1 MVSLSA
7 SEIVPDPERDA
18 ALAYGRELEIAALEG
33 NHALGVLLKA
43 LDESQ
48 AAMEAQIG
56 HNVLRS
62 NREVNQRQLDYTRG
76 YYEGARF
83 WLNGRIAAAKQIVAQ
98 QQVRD
103 ELDQRPVGRIDP
115 RTGEPTEGADRT

>member
-1 MVSLSA
+1 VSEA
-7 SEIVPDPERDA
+7 EIVPDPERDA

-33 NHALGVLLKA
+33 NAALAVLRKA

-56 HNVLRS
+56 ANVMRS

-76 YYEGARF
+76 YFEGARF
-83 WLNGRIAAAKQIVAQ
+83 WLNGRITAAKQIVAQ
-98 QQVRD
+98 QARED
-103 ELDQRPVGRIDP
+103 EDPRPAGRIDP
-115 RTGEPTEGADRT
+115 RTGDPTEGDGRA